1 MSHRLGR
8 PSTQQQQAQRRV
20 NLRPDHTRPTQPI
33 VPIQHAGRRALYLV
47 SGRRCACDAVCTR
60 THDLLENES
69 LAISMS
75 DVLPRVRAVKAPQ
88 HTGREGQEHAL

>member
-47 SGRRCACDAVCTR
+47 RGRRSACDAACTR
-60 THDLLENES
+60 THDLLENAS

-88 HTGREGQEHAL
+88 HTGMEG